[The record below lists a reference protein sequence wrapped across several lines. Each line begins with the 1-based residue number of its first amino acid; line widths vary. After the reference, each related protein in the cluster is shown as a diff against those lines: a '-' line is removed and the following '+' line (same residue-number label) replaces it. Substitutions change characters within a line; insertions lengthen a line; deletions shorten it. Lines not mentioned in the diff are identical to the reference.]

1 MQKYFLQILS
11 PLVEKKAILIRKYSK
26 TEKRLKEKFVND
38 EQKFRYLNWFKY
50 FLLRIKFFVDMK
62 AVPLLSKACL

>member
-62 AVPLLSKACL
+62 AVPLLSKARL

>member
-11 PLVEKKAILIRKYSK
+11 PIVEEKTILIRKYSK
-26 TEKRLKEKFVND
+26 TAKRLKEKFVND

-62 AVPLLSKACL
+62 AVPLLSKARL

>member
-11 PLVEKKAILIRKYSK
+11 PLVEKKTILIRKYSK
-26 TEKRLKEKFVND
+26 TAKRLKEKFVND
-38 EQKFRYLNWFKY
+38 EKKFRYLNWFKY

-62 AVPLLSKACL
+62 AVPLLSKARL

>member
-62 AVPLLSKACL
+62 AVPLLFKARL

>member
-38 EQKFRYLNWFKY
+38 EQKFRYLNWFQY

-62 AVPLLSKACL
+62 AVPLLFKARL

>member
-38 EQKFRYLNWFKY
+38 EQKFRYLNWFQY

-62 AVPLLSKACL
+62 AVPLLSKARL